1 MYSDNTLTPRETIRL
16 CALGTLTGSSLT
28 MGRPMAY
35 DDLAHAVR
43 HFVSRITGPSLE
55 LMGESIE
62 LLRFEGLADTIEN
75 TDNFNPTLV
84 ITQAG
89 IKALNTLLLA
99 NIRPGNS
106 DLNGLVV
113 ALKFRFF
120 HLLSLVDQTNQ
131 INLITDVCEIELARF
146 EDLHNYHNG
155 DPGFITDWL
164 KHDINRLKTRLK
176 WLQNFNFELEPKP

>member
-16 CALGTLTGSSLT
+16 CALGTLAGSSTT
-28 MGRPMAY
+28 MRQPMVY
-35 DDLAHAVR
+35 DDLARAVR

-62 LLRFEGLADTIEN
+62 LLRFEGLTNTKGSTDTS
-75 TDNFNPTLV
+75 NPRLV

-106 DLNGLVV
+106 GLNELVV

-120 HLLSLVDQTNQ
+120 HHLSVVDQTDQ
-131 INLITDVCEIELARF
+131 INLITEVCEIELARL
-146 EDLHNYHNG
+146 EDLHNYHKG

-176 WLQNFNFELEPKP
+176 WLHNFNTELVSKS

>member
-1 MYSDNTLTPRETIRL
+1 MV
-16 CALGTLTGSSLT
+16 
-28 MGRPMAY
+28 Y
-35 DDLAHAVR
+35 DDLARAVR

-62 LLRFEGLADTIEN
+62 LLRFEGLTNIIGN
-75 TDNFNPTLV
+75 TDTSNPTLV

-99 NIRPGNS
+99 NIRPGNNG
-106 DLNGLVV
+106 LNELVV

-120 HLLSLVDQTNQ
+120 HLLSVVDQTDQ
-131 INLITDVCEIELARF
+131 INLITEVCEIELARL
-146 EDLHNYHNG
+146 EDLHNYHKG

-164 KHDINRLKTRLK
+164 KHDINRLKTRLE
-176 WLQNFNFELEPKP
+176 WLHNFNSKLESKS